1 MNYRKPFFVLLAGV
15 LLLSAAP
22 GRSQTFENPSI
33 QGSSSFA
40 VITDSRTAREC
51 RPQMTAYKQ
60 TLEAEGL
67 PVYIVSHDWT
77 TPEQVRDVLRKLYA
91 ENALEGCVFI
101 GDVPIAMITKAQHLT
116 SAFKMDERDHPLHET
131 SVPSDRFY
139 DDFDLQFVP
148 QGTPSQGLFHYYE
161 MSPDSPQ
168 YISCD
173 IYSGRIKAQKA
184 YGDPYKQIARYLEK
198 AVAEHRDAT
207 PFDQFVSYTGH
218 GSYSNSLIAWRDE
231 QQLLDEQFGDVFSRT
246 HNAKFL
252 RYSMQP
258 FVKESLIRE
267 VRRDDVDMM
276 VFHEHGM
283 PHRQYLS
290 GTPYVESAE
299 DAAAEMQRSLR
310 ELARRPG
317 SGRES
322 AAKRAAEKGLD
333 STWYNRAEEPEM
345 LRLDSI
351 ADLRTGIILEE
362 VEAIAPNARFVV
374 FDACYNGD
382 YREDDFIAGH
392 YIMAPGRCVT
402 TFANSVNVLQD
413 KSAFDLLGLLGEGLR
428 IGAWAK
434 NIHILESHVIG
445 DPTYRFKAAHPE
457 LDINS
462 MALKRNNGFW
472 LGQLDNAIPDIQ
484 NLAMIRL
491 WENDYPQLPAI
502 LLDKCS
508 ESPYSVVR
516 YNAFRLLESLNGPEY
531 KQALMLAAYDRFE
544 FLRRIAVTRM
554 GRIGD
559 EAFISV
565 LIDVYVSFAEGLVI
579 KIVPLFLNAPLD
591 QQGMGLTEQQ
601 IGLYYG
607 TFGVIAFVV
616 GSILGG
622 YFISWLKLRRALFP
636 LVCIFNV
643 PFVVYAL
650 LAWFQPS
657 SPVLICAAIVFEY
670 FSYGFGFVGLT
681 LFIMQQVAPG
691 SHQMAHYAFGSSLA
705 NLGVMLPGMIS
716 GWLCDSLGGYHYFFM
731 WALLATVPAFLLA
744 ARIPFT
750 YPDTEEVTAEE
761 VDKELINE

>member
-231 QQLLDEQFGDVFSRT
+231 QQLLDEQFGNVFSRT

-516 YNAFRLLESLNGPEY
+516 YNAFRLLESLNEPRQAGADAGRLRPLRVPAPYRRHTHGTYRRRGVCILRAHRRICQGP
-531 KQALMLAAYDRFE
+531 QCRPHRFQHQRGDPL
-544 FLRRIAVTRM
+544 LRRTADRRGDQDCCFANKNFYHARRGRTRSCSTSSSSATSS
-554 GRIGD
+554 RPASRCD
-559 EAFISV
+559 
-565 LIDVYVSFAEGLVI
+565 AEMLDPRASAARRQARVEFPQEP
-579 KIVPLFLNAPLD
+579 PLSPARHGIPHPA
-591 QQGMGLTEQQ
+591 G
-601 IGLYYG
+601 
-607 TFGVIAFVV
+607 
-616 GSILGG
+616 
-622 YFISWLKLRRALFP
+622 RRAGSRDSACADGRGAGVRSTSRCGAMKSP
-636 LVCIFNV
+636 KCRDAN
-643 PFVVYAL
+643 L
-650 LAWFQPS
+650 LARGNC
-657 SPVLICAAIVFEY
+657 SPE
-670 FSYGFGFVGLT
+670 
-681 LFIMQQVAPG
+681 
-691 SHQMAHYAFGSSLA
+691 LA
-705 NLGVMLPGMIS
+705 KEVQRMINRVES
-716 GWLCDSLGGYHYFFM
+716 
-731 WALLATVPAFLLA
+731 
-744 ARIPFT
+744 
-750 YPDTEEVTAEE
+750 
-761 VDKELINE
+761 KK